1 MRVVLKPGR
10 EWAVRRGHPWIYSGA
25 LDRVEGEG
33 APGAIAE
40 IRTADGQLLG
50 RGMWNP
56 HTSIAVRMVSRGP
69 DPIDGAF
76 VRRRIERALRLRDLV
91 RDTNAMRLV
100 NGEGDGL
107 PGVVVDRYADQLICQ
122 FLTAGADGLR
132 PAVVDALL
140 ALLTPRG
147 IYERSEGSVRTA
159 EGLERRAGL
168 LAGEEPPPE
177 IEIVESGRRHLVDV
191 RGGQKTGFFLDQRP
205 NRDLTATIARGR
217 RVLNLFAYSGGFAIA
232 AARGGA
238 REVVSVE
245 SSAVALAQAEAAWR
259 RNDLPPEAATFTRAD
274 VFTYL
279 RGDVPPVDLV
289 VVDPP
294 PFARRRADHERALA
308 GYKEVN
314 LQSLRACAREA
325 LLMTFS
331 CSQHVGSEEFTQ
343 AVVAAAADAGRSCQL
358 LARLGPGLD
367 HPQAL
372 AHPEG
377 RYLKGL
383 LVRVDDGRA

>member
-25 LDRVEGEG
+25 IQRVEGEDV
-33 APGAIAE
+33 PGTIAE
-40 IRTADGQLLG
+40 VTTADGHLLG

-56 HTSIAVRMVSRGP
+56 RTSIAVRVVSRGP
-69 DPIDGAF
+69 EPIDEAF
-76 VRRRIERALRLRDLV
+76 VRRRLERALRLRALV
-91 RDTNAMRLV
+91 RGTNAMRLV

-107 PGVVVDRYADQLICQ
+107 PGVVVDRYADQLVCQ

-132 PAVVDALL
+132 PAVVAALL
-140 ALLTPRG
+140 GLVTPRG

-159 EGLERRAGL
+159 EGLERRSGL
-168 LAGEEPPPE
+168 LAGEEPPAE
-177 IEIVESGRRHLVDV
+177 IEIEESGRRHLVDV

-205 NRDLTATIARGR
+205 NRDLTAAIAEGR

-245 SSAVALAQAEAAWR
+245 SSAAALAQAEEAWR
-259 RNDLPPEAATFTRAD
+259 RNDLPRDAATFTRAD
-274 VFTYL
+274 VFAYL
-279 RGDVPPVDLV
+279 RGDIPPVDLV

-294 PFARRRADHERALA
+294 PFARRRADRERALA
-308 GYKEVN
+308 GYKEIN
-314 LQSLRACAREA
+314 LQSLRVCAPEA

-331 CSQHVGSEEFTQ
+331 CSQHVTSEEFTQ
-343 AVVAAAADAGRSCQL
+343 NVIAAAADAGKSCQL

-372 AHPEG
+372 AHSEG

-383 LVRVDDGRA
+383 LVRVGEARA